1 MFLRTGAIFEGTQTM
16 TDNKTKRLPQIPK
29 SEIALANMGLGEV
42 AYVRKVS
49 AIEVEHMIGQKIAT
63 DPTTPLYCLY
73 LADGTPVSVSD
84 SREAALANAFEHDL
98 AAINPN

>member
-1 MFLRTGAIFEGTQTM
+1 M
-16 TDNKTKRLPQIPK
+16 TDNSKNRLPQIPE

-42 AYVRKVS
+42 AYVRELS
-49 AIEVEHMIGQKIAT
+49 AGEVENMIGQKIAA
-63 DPTTPLYCLY
+63 DPATPMFCLY

-84 SREAALANAFEHDL
+84 SREAAVANAFENDL

>member
-1 MFLRTGAIFEGTQTM
+1 M
-16 TDNKTKRLPQIPK
+16 TDYKTNRLPQIPE

-42 AYVRKVS
+42 AYVRKVP
-49 AIEVEHMIGQKIAT
+49 AQEVERMLGQKIAA
-63 DPTTPLYCLY
+63 DPATPLYCLY

-84 SREAALANAFEHDL
+84 SREAAIANAIEHDL